1 VVDGH
6 SSHHAKVV
14 KNYVRQTRGMLELH
28 FLPPYAPDLNPDE
41 FVWQHAKTN
50 GVSKK
55 PLKKNESLK
64 ARVKE
69 DLAGIKSKPKL
80 VRSFFHAP
88 SVAYA
93 KD

>member
-1 VVDGH
+1 M
-6 SSHHAKVV
+6 
-14 KNYVRQTRGMLELH
+14 R
-28 FLPPYAPDLNPDE
+28 PYAPDLNPDE

-50 GVSKK
+50 GVAKK
-55 PLKKNESLK
+55 PLKRNESLK
-64 ARVKE
+64 ERVTGG
-69 DLAGIKSKPKL
+69 LSAIKANPKL